1 MAQPEIDFFI
11 TKFKYLWHSG
21 LDATL
26 KVETNAGKAWVT
38 LQVGLG
44 QPPLP
49 PYYPPPYRD
58 YYPVHHRNG
67 PARQRRRKRRD
78 AARRAAGE
86 EPHPAREASE
96 ILANNAQTVEVP
108 AHTNRAEEVLF
119 HNNENASVEE
129 AEDNNDAVKANEIN
143 VTAID
148 KNFVCE
154 LCDNK
159 FQSLKGLRTHEGKK
173 HRASNSPI
181 PQLDGATFY
190 DEITWNFSSEYADDY
205 VDFTIKEMFPYSD
218 EIKVLSKTKVTEPRS
233 AEHLFRVKI
242 KLPPEH
248 MFSWPVMTSTQLE
261 VLKNL
266 MMEPA

>member
-1 MAQPEIDFFI
+1 MFTE
-11 TKFKYLWHSG
+11 
-21 LDATL
+21 
-26 KVETNAGKAWVT
+26 
-38 LQVGLG
+38 
-44 QPPLP
+44 
-49 PYYPPPYRD
+49 
-58 YYPVHHRNG
+58 
-67 PARQRRRKRRD
+67 RRD
-78 AARRAAGE
+78 TARRAADE
-86 EPHPAREASE
+86 EPHPAEEASE
-96 ILANNAQTVEVP
+96 ILANNAQTAEVP
-108 AHTNRAEEVLF
+108 AHSNIAEEVLF

-129 AEDNNDAVKANEIN
+129 AEDNNGAVKANEIN

-154 LCDNK
+154 LFDNK

-181 PQLDGATFY
+181 PQLD
-190 DEITWNFSSEYADDY
+190 DITWNFSSEYADDD
-205 VDFTIKEMFPYSD
+205 VDFTIEEMFPYSD

-248 MFSWPVMTSTQLE
+248 MFSWPVMTATQLD